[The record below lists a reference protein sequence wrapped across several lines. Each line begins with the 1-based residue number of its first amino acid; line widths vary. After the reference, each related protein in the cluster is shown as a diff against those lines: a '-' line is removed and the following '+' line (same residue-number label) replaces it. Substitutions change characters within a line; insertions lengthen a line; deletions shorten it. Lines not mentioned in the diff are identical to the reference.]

1 MAEESSAAVYVSWP
15 TFKNAIEHLAE
26 GIPNRIDRSTFPGL
40 SGGVQSQLLAG
51 LKFLGLITGDN
62 KPTTELHTLA
72 VQDEGARKERLKA
85 LLQERYTELFA
96 LDLIKTTPNELS
108 SRMSE
113 AYSVT
118 GDTKEK
124 AIRFFLSAV
133 TYVGMPV
140 SRLFKMP
147 GATTTSNSTRTRRR
161 TTSRQKPP
169 AIPEPNE
176 KKHPQ
181 GTSRVV
187 SLASGGTLTLAAS
200 LDLFSLSPDDRKFVF
215 ELIDKLDGYEK
226 EHAQT
231 EKGTQ

>member
-1 MAEESSAAVYVSWP
+1 MAEEKSAAVYVSWQ
-15 TFKNAIEHLAE
+15 TFKNAIESLAE

-51 LKFLGLITGDN
+51 LKFLGLITEDN
-62 KPTTELHTLA
+62 KPTPGLHTLA
-72 VQDEGARKERLKA
+72 VHDEETRKERLLA
-85 LLQERYTELFA
+85 LLQTRYSELFS
-96 LDLIKTTPNELS
+96 LDLVKTTPNELS
-108 SRMSE
+108 ARMSE
-113 AYSVT
+113 AYNVT

-133 TYVGMPV
+133 SYVGTPV
-140 SRLFKMP
+140 SRLFKIS
-147 GATTTSNSTRTRRR
+147 GVTTTSNGVRTRRR
-161 TTSRQKPP
+161 TPGRSKPP
-169 AIPEPNE
+169 AIAEPKNQIQ
-176 KKHPQ
+176 PQ

-226 EHAQT
+226 EHSIAK
-231 EKGTQ
+231 KGIE